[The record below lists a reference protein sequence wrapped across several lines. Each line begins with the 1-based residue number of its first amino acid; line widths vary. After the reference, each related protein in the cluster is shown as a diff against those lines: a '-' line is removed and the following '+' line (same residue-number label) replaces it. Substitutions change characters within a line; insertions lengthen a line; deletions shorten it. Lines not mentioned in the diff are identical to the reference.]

1 MPLTAADSLLVA
13 NMDTPAVLIP
23 AHLAPMALHFY
34 ERDQFPPQYKHAAF
48 VACRAGALGNDPGY
62 KVMVLFAEP
71 DGSNARVA
79 DFLTG
84 FRLDSDEDNGDAG
97 LSGLFGFFSFN
108 SSNAWGKPV
117 GLTTDEAGHLY
128 LTSDENTQAIFRI
141 EASPQNP
148 QP

>member
-108 SSNAWGKPV
+108 SS
-117 GLTTDEAGHLY
+117 
-128 LTSDENTQAIFRI
+128 
-141 EASPQNP
+141 
-148 QP
+148 

>member
-1 MPLTAADSLLVA
+1 
-13 NMDTPAVLIP
+13 MDTPAVLIP

-34 ERDQFPPQYKHAAF
+34 ERDQFPLQYKHAAF

-71 DGSNARVA
+71 DGSNAHVA

-97 LSGLFGFFSFN
+97 LGGLFGFFSFN

-128 LTSDENTQAIFRI
+128 LSSDEDTQAIFRI
-141 EASPQNP
+141 EASPVEGTWENP
-148 QP
+148 KP

>member
-1 MPLTAADSLLVA
+1 MIFPLTSADSLLVA

-34 ERDQFPPQYKHAAF
+34 EHDLFPSQYKHAAF
-48 VACRAGALGNDPGY
+48 VACRAGALSSDPGY
-62 KVMVLFAEP
+62 KVMALFAEP

-84 FRLDSDEDNGDAG
+84 FRLESDEDTGR
-97 LSGLFGFFSFN
+97 SLFSGFFFSR

-128 LTSDENTQAIFRI
+128 LTSDETTQAIFRI
-141 EASPQNP
+141 EASP
-148 QP
+148 